1 MGDRYSS
8 EQNVAVDLAQMAGHA
23 ILELYASGFHVRY
36 KGPGDPVTDADL
48 RAQEIIVSGLS
59 REFPDDGIVSE
70 ERPVSEAARRRT
82 RVWYVDPL
90 DGTGEF
96 VARTGEFAVIIGL
109 LEQGLP
115 KLGVIYR
122 PFGDVLYTGIRD
134 ESAWIIRSGERRRIW
149 VSTAAPPAPLR
160 LAVSRSHRHPVID
173 VVKARLGTVTEVP
186 CGSVGAKIGLLLSG
200 QADAYVEP
208 APYTSKWDVCG
219 AEAILRGAGGFMSDM
234 AGGPM
239 RYEDL
244 EIKNRRGF
252 VATNRACHG
261 DVLAAIPMLELG
273 REWPSRVAANHRE
286 EL

>member
-1 MGDRYSS
+1 MSDGYRR
-8 EQNVAVDLAQMAGHA
+8 EQEVVADLARMAGHA
-23 ILELYASGFHVRY
+23 ILDVYASKFDVRY

-48 RAQEIIVSGLS
+48 RAEEIIVSGLS

-70 ERPVSEAARRRT
+70 ERPVSEEARQRT

-115 KLGVIYR
+115 KFGVIYR
-122 PFGDVLYTGIRD
+122 PVDDVLYVGIRD
-134 ESAWIIRSGERRRIW
+134 ESAWIITGGERRQTR
-149 VSTAAPPAPLR
+149 VSAAAPPHPLR
-160 LAVSRSHRHPVID
+160 LAVSRSHRHPMID
-173 VVKARLGTVTEVP
+173 LVKSRLGVVTEVP

-200 QADAYVEP
+200 RADAYVEP
-208 APYTSKWDVCG
+208 SPYTSKWDVCG
-219 AEAILRGAGGFMSDM
+219 AEAILRGAGGCMSDM
-234 AGGPM
+234 AGGSMEYDGPDM
-239 RYEDL
+239 R
-244 EIKNRRGF
+244 NRRGF

-261 DVLAAIPMLELG
+261 DVLAAISASELERG
-273 REWPSRVAANHRE
+273 QQTRSTDYHCE